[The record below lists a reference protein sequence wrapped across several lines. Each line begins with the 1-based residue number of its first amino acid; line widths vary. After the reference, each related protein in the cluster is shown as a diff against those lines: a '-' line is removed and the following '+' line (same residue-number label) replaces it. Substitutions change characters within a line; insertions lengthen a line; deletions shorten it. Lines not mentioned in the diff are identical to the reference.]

1 MTGFAAHS
9 GWLRKRFVA
18 KGIMRKR
25 AGARLLG
32 LLLIWTVAA
41 LGAAARAD
49 GIALLDPARPM
60 TDVTSAL
67 VPVIEPRPLG
77 SDKVA
82 PPEARF
88 IESEY
93 AYSGWLA
100 LSVKNAG
107 SRAIDR
113 VLVFSH
119 PALAHSGLRGAPLA
133 APRVVAVRYVERE
146 LPVALPLAGP
156 ANRFATLG
164 IHLEPGASET
174 IAIQVE
180 NGSRAVAVQA
190 WEPQALSRFD
200 TYLLLAIGLF
210 WGILFVGIGLLFAL
224 RILSGGPGLIAG
236 GFLALAALVFEGAS
250 FGFGGASWTL
260 PLSRIGLDPA
270 AVLRPASLALVAFF
284 GVQFLRRLFELRE
297 EAPLLD
303 VGLRL
308 FQYALLAAVPLIFV
322 WGVGPFA
329 ARAAAASA
337 LLVTGASVFL
347 LRRQVPETLQ
357 LVPPGWLFL
366 MIAGTGAL
374 AVSWLGFASGSAIVE
389 LSLHGIFVI
398 GILLLIFAAAVR
410 SSAQAVLVEPASV
423 PFQPAFAPARAE
435 PELPKSASAGAGYQG
450 LWDWSITDDRLY
462 VSPSVEAMMGLPE
475 GSLGGR
481 ERSWAQRILESDR
494 AIYADTLDH
503 YMAQG
508 NSSFAV
514 EFRVR
519 HQDGGVRWIQL
530 RATGLAGEDGR
541 AARLIGVVTDITAAK
556 VAEEEVVREA
566 TQDTLT
572 GLGNRAFILS
582 HVDWLLKEFRAH
594 PAHDARGQVVA
605 PALLFI
611 DLDRFKAVN
620 DGLGHAAG
628 DQLLIQLAKLFRD
641 ALGPGDALARV
652 GNDEFVAVLAHGTEG
667 AAAAS
672 SPEET
677 AEFLKDL
684 CAQPME
690 LAGQLVYPSVTIG
703 IVRFET
709 RHESAEEV
717 LAEAETA
724 MRRARKRGAGEIE
737 TFTERRAERRP
748 PAISLEADLRQ
759 AVAREELLVLYQ
771 PVVALK
777 GGGVA
782 GFEALL
788 RWQHRERGVLGPEH
802 FIAIAEETGLIV
814 PIGRFVLAAAARQ
827 LAEWQAYFPLR
838 RPIFA
843 TVNVSSRQLLRSD
856 FVRDVAGIL
865 DEVALAP
872 GSLKLEVTESM
883 IFDDQARVAEL
894 LSTIRAKGV
903 SLALDDYGRG
913 FSTLSRLKAL
923 PLSTVKIDKEF
934 VHGAGDK
941 GQADAILRSTITMA
955 HEMKLDVVC
964 EGVERAEQAAALQA
978 LGADYAQGFLFGEP
992 MTGAEAQR
1000 FIAKNWRP
1008 EPRKARVG

>member
-1 MTGFAAHS
+1 M
-9 GWLRKRFVA
+9 L
-18 KGIMRKR
+18 KR
-25 AGARLLG
+25 ARAGLLG
-32 LLLIWTVAA
+32 LLVWIAGAAGLAA
-41 LGAAARAD
+41 LAHAD
-49 GIALLDPARPM
+49 GVALLDPARPM
-60 TDVTSAL
+60 TDATSAL
-67 VPVIEPRPLG
+67 VPVIEPKPLG
-77 SDKVA
+77 ADKIA

-88 IESEY
+88 IETEY

-100 LSVKNAG
+100 LSVKNSG
-107 SRAIDR
+107 TRAIDR

-133 APRVVAVRYVERE
+133 APRIVAVRYAEHD

-174 IAIQVE
+174 IAVRVE
-180 NGSRAVAVQA
+180 NGSHAIAVQA
-190 WEPQALSRFD
+190 WEPQALARFD

-270 AVLRPASLALVAFF
+270 AVLRPLGLTFVAFF

-297 EAPLLD
+297 EVPLLD
-303 VGLRL
+303 VALRL
-308 FQYALLAAVPLIFV
+308 FQYALLAALPLIFV
-322 WGVGPFA
+322 WGIGPFA
-329 ARAAAASA
+329 ARAAAAAA

-347 LRRQVPETLQ
+347 LRRRVPETLQ

-366 MIAGTGAL
+366 MIAGIGAI
-374 AVSWLGFASGSAIVE
+374 AVSWLGFASGSAIIE
-389 LSLHGIFVI
+389 LALHGIFVI
-398 GILLLIFAAAVR
+398 GILLLMFAAAVR
-410 SSAQAVLVEPASV
+410 ASAQAVIVEPASASY
-423 PFQPAFAPARAE
+423 QPTYTPARAE
-435 PELPKSASAGAGYQG
+435 PDLARPAAAVSAYQG
-450 LWDWSITDDRLY
+450 LWDWSIAEDRLY
-462 VSPSVEAMMGLPE
+462 ISPSVEAMMGLPE
-475 GSLGGR
+475 GALSGR
-481 ERSWAQRILESDR
+481 ERSWSQRILESDR
-494 AIYADTLDH
+494 ATYADTLDH
-503 YMAQG
+503 YVAQG

-519 HQDGGVRWIQL
+519 HQDGSMRWVQL

-556 VAEEEVVREA
+556 IAEEQVVREA
-566 TQDTLT
+566 TEDALT
-572 GLGNRAFILS
+572 GLGNRASIIS
-582 HVDWLLKEFRAH
+582 HVDWLLAQFREH
-594 PAHDARGQVVA
+594 PAHDTTGHVVA
-605 PALLFI
+605 PSLLFI

-628 DQLLIQLAKLFRD
+628 DQLLIQLAKLFRG
-641 ALGPGDALARV
+641 ALGANDALARV
-652 GNDEFVAVLAHGTEG
+652 GNDEFVVALSPDGGTG
-667 AAAAS
+667 AS
-672 SPEET
+672 STPEEI

-690 LAGQLVYPSVTIG
+690 LAGQTVYPSVTIG

-709 RHESAEEV
+709 RHRNAEEI

-737 TFTERRAERRP
+737 TFTERRSERRP
-748 PAISLEADLRQ
+748 PAISLETDLRQ
-759 AVAREELLVLYQ
+759 AVAREELYVLYQ

-788 RWQHRERGVLGPEH
+788 RWQHRERGILGPEH

-814 PIGRFVLAAAARQ
+814 PIGRFVLGRAARQ
-827 LAEWQAYFPLR
+827 LAEWQANFPLR
-838 RPIFA
+838 RPLFA

-856 FVRDVAGIL
+856 FVRDVVGIL
-865 DEVALAP
+865 DVVSLAP

-883 IFDDQARVAEL
+883 IFDDQARVADL
-894 LSTIRAKGV
+894 LATIRAKGV

-941 GQADAILRSTITMA
+941 GQADAILRSTVTMA
-955 HEMKLDVVC
+955 HDMKLDVVC
-964 EGVERAEQAAALQA
+964 EGVERAEQAAALQT
-978 LGADYAQGFLFGEP
+978 LGADYAQGFHFGEP
-992 MTGAEAQR
+992 MTAAEAQR
-1000 FIAKNWRP
+1000 FIAKSWRF
-1008 EPRKARVG
+1008 EPRKLRAG